1 MLGSRK
7 LRALGGA
14 TFALAVLGTVAATAG
29 MGAGNA
35 TTIRIWVD
43 KDRQDAI
50 TKVANDWAGSKGVTL
65 DIVQKGSDNIRAD
78 VKTVQAET
86 APDLIVGA
94 HDWVGELSSNGSI
107 VPLNPSKAAL
117 ANIPKG
123 AQNAFSYGVA
133 VKRLWGTPIYVE
145 NVALITNTKLAKVP
159 KTWAELETNA
169 LRGEEEAQ
177 AEGRHRRAAG
187 QR

>member
-1 MLGSRK
+1 MFWRALIPERGANPRRQYMLGSRK
-7 LRALGGA
+7 LRAVGGV

-29 MGAGNA
+29 MSAGNA

-86 APDLIVGA
+86 APD
-94 HDWVGELSSNGSI
+94 
-107 VPLNPSKAAL
+107 
-117 ANIPKG
+117 
-123 AQNAFSYGVA
+123 
-133 VKRLWGTPIYVE
+133 
-145 NVALITNTKLAKVP
+145 
-159 KTWAELETNA
+159 
-169 LRGEEEAQ
+169 
-177 AEGRHRRAAG
+177 
-187 QR
+187 